1 MDNDTF
7 TFDVNEEL
15 RKIQSYSIQN
25 KISNFSRI
33 SRTSAANLS
42 FTDKNKIEE
51 VKRLIRNYA
60 QYWGETEENT
70 EEYIN
75 DQLAAFPLDDLISC
89 FRSLNADIQH
99 LQCPSA
105 NVANIANLQESN

>member
-1 MDNDTF
+1 MNDTF
-7 TFDVNEEL
+7 TFDVKEEL
-15 RKIQSYSIQN
+15 RKIQSNSNQN

-33 SRTSAANLS
+33 SSTPDSNLS

-51 VKRLIRNYA
+51 IKRLIKNYA
-60 QYWGETEENT
+60 QHWGETEENT

-89 FRSLNADIQH
+89 FRLLNADIQH
-99 LQCPSA
+99 LQCRSA
-105 NVANIANLQESN
+105 NVANFAKSTGK

>member
-15 RKIQSYSIQN
+15 RKIQSDSNQD

-33 SRTSAANLS
+33 SSTTS
-42 FTDKNKIEE
+42 FPDKNKIEE
-51 VKRLIRNYA
+51 IKRLIKNYA
-60 QYWGETEENT
+60 QYWGEKEENT

-75 DQLAAFPLDDLISC
+75 DLLATFPLDDLISC
-89 FRSLNADIQH
+89 FRSLNADIQNF
-99 LQCPSA
+99 QCPSA
-105 NVANIANLQESN
+105 NVANIAKSTGM

>member
-7 TFDVNEEL
+7 TFDVKEEL
-15 RKIQSYSIQN
+15 RKIQSDSNQN

-33 SRTSAANLS
+33 SSTPAANLS

-51 VKRLIRNYA
+51 IKKLMRSYA

-75 DQLAAFPLDDLISC
+75 DQLAAFPLDDLIRC
-89 FRSLNADIQH
+89 FILLNADIQH

-105 NVANIANLQESN
+105 NVANIAKSTGK